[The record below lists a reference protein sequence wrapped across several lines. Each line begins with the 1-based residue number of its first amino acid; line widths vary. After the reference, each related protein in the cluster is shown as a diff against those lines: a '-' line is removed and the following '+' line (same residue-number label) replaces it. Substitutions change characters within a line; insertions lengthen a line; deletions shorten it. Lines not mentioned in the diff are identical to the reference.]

1 VKENTNTLMP
11 VNGTWIVEDELNGK
25 PGRGLALDIQG
36 NTAILQVYNY
46 RDNQQPTFHMGSAV
60 YQSKGIDSMATV
72 ATISMDEYAGGRS
85 IGGVQQPA
93 QLRSHA
99 GDAQLEFTFQGSDDK
114 PTGEWLWWTV
124 GTLQLPQE
132 TPVRIRW
139 LQLDRPGNFTEGMLG
154 QWYLPAARKMLTLTR
169 AEGDVVTTAD
179 GSVICSR

>member
-1 VKENTNTLMP
+1 M
-11 VNGTWIVEDELNGK
+11 
-25 PGRGLALDIQG
+25 
-36 NTAILQVYNY
+36 
-46 RDNQQPTFHMGSAV
+46 
-60 YQSKGIDSMATV
+60 

-93 QLRSHA
+93 QLRSNA

-114 PTGEWLWWTV
+114 PTAEWLWWTV
-124 GTLQLPQE
+124 GTMQLAQE
-132 TPVRIRW
+132 TPVRIRR
-139 LQLDRPGNFTEGMLG
+139 LQLDRPGNFEEEILG